1 MWSPPPEFQQYFQRN
16 SHLPHVSAWCKR
28 LSDCT
33 VWPGKRAMDE
43 FSNLVAGLY
52 HTRKN
57 RAQSN
62 FTDNE
67 MWLHAVTTLL
77 VIPHTPR
84 ATFWS
89 KWIIPDVIYM
99 RRAHS
104 CISQTTVRNL
114 INSGDS
120 PLWTGAKV
128 LWGLFSLFFLDFFFV
143 VKCLHCF
150 KVTFTTAGLE
160 AHNVDEYSATD
171 LHTYGQFIPATCLQ
185 LKPGLT

>member
-1 MWSPPPEFQQYFQRN
+1 MWSPPLEFQQYFQRN

-128 LWGLFSLFFLDFFFV
+128 LWGLFSLFFFF
-143 VKCLHCF
+143 LF
-150 KVTFTTAGLE
+150 KIFFLWLNVYIVLKLPSPQQGLRLKMLM
-160 AHNVDEYSATD
+160 NIQQQIYIRTVNLY
-171 LHTYGQFIPATCLQ
+171 LQ
-185 LKPGLT
+185 PVCN